1 MVVDL
6 PSLSSLTIG
15 TGAFSNTH
23 HFDIHQFPNSNTHH
37 FDIHQ
42 FPNLIS
48 LTLGYDIIDGE
59 DSFELNGHSKLT
71 EFRCLQPKYRDS
83 PVETNETKS
92 FRIINCSALKDIY
105 LFHHCFA
112 DYGQFE
118 VSNCPALISLT
129 IASFWNTVAPFIGSS
144 FSVRGNKH
152 RGFLLVDCPS
162 LSSIKI
168 NEGVFN
174 QSLAIVME
182 SSNRTAYFEE

>member
-1 MVVDL
+1 MAVDL

-23 HFDIHQFPNSNTHH
+23 HFDIHQFPN
-37 FDIHQ
+37 
-42 FPNLIS
+42 LIS
-48 LTLGYDIIDGE
+48 LTLGYDIIDRE
-59 DSFELNGHSKLT
+59 DSFELNGLSKLT
-71 EFRCLQPKYRDS
+71 EFRCLQPIYRNS

-105 LFHHCFA
+105 VFPHCFA

-118 VSNCPALISLT
+118 ISNCPAFVDLSIFSY
-129 IASFWNTVAPFIGSS
+129 WNTIAPFIGSS

-152 RGFLLVDCPS
+152 REFLLVDCPS

-168 NEGVFN
+168 NEGAFN

-182 SSNRTAYFEE
+182 SSNKTANYEE

>member
-23 HFDIHQFPNSNTHH
+23 HFDIHQFPN
-37 FDIHQ
+37 
-42 FPNLIS
+42 LIS
-48 LTLGYDIIDGE
+48 LTLGYDIIDKE
-59 DSFELNGHSKLT
+59 DSFELNGLSKLT

-92 FRIINCSALKDIY
+92 FHIINCSALKDIY
-105 LFHHCFA
+105 VSPRCFA

-129 IASFWNTVAPFIGSS
+129 IDSFWMYVSPFIGSS

-168 NEGVFN
+168 DEGAFN
-174 QSLAIVME
+174 QSLVTVME
-182 SSNRTAYFEE
+182 SSNKIENYEE